1 MSYPGTNDVEA
12 SQEMAGEVVGSQVRA
27 ENRDIRH
34 KNRKKDGKCRLQKIR
49 HQIIELITDHQ
60 TSKTDI
66 RVGVQN

>member
-34 KNRKKDGKCRLQKIR
+34 KNRKKDGKCRLQ
-49 HQIIELITDHQ
+49 
-60 TSKTDI
+60 
-66 RVGVQN
+66 